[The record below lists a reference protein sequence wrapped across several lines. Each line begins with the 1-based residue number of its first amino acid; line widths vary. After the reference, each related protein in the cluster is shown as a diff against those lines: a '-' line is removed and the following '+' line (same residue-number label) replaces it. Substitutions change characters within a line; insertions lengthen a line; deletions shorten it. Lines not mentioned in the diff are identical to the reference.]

1 MRYLHRKHLHTNLQP
16 LRDVFPSIP
25 VIANRFQQLTVLLYC
40 PLALLRRK
48 DFRWFVCL
56 HVDNHQ
62 WTIDLKS
69 VDTTRYLSPL
79 PFGTESKRIDW
90 FNQHK
95 EMEPNR
101 FRSHAFSRLSLFLWN
116 ELYLMR
122 SVQQWIQKGRGMRRR
137 NWRQTGSELCDVE
150 MKCMACWTI
159 IGDAFVWFCSLSRI
173 HHNPCDYSVVIMC
186 FPIPTICL
194 IHSPN
199 SIPDYPSFLPCSFS
213 FTFIPFLTS
222 PHSQP
227 THKPLNLW
235 LGVSCLKSASQVRNN
250 SILFFLFHD
259 SHSSNSFTMQEQRE
273 EMEIER
279 DVRTS
284 SLPPKTRIT
293 DQPP

>member
-1 MRYLHRKHLHTNLQP
+1 MNDWFEIRRYYSL
-16 LRDVFPSIP
+16 S
-25 VIANRFQQLTVLLYC
+25 LTV
-40 PLALLRRK
+40 
-48 DFRWFVCL
+48 
-56 HVDNHQ
+56 
-62 WTIDLKS
+62 TIWYRIETNRLIQSTQRNGAKS
-69 VDTTRYLSPL
+69 VSFPRFFTPIVILVEWVVFDEECTTVN
-79 PFGTESKRIDW
+79 SKG
-90 FNQHK
+90 
-95 EMEPNR
+95 E
-101 FRSHAFSRLSLFLWN
+101 
-116 ELYLMR
+116 
-122 SVQQWIQKGRGMRRR
+122 GMRRR

-159 IGDAFVWFCSLSRI
+159 IGDAFVWFCSLSRN
-173 HHNPCDYSVVIMC
+173 HHNSCEYSVIVLY

-199 SIPDYPSFLPCSFS
+199 SIPHYPSFLPCSFS

-227 THKPLNLW
+227 THKPLNPW